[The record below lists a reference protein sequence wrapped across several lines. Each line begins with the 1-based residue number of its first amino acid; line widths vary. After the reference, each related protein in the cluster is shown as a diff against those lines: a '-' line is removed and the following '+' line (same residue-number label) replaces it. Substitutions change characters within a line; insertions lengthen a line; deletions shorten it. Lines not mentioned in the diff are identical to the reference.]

1 MSFLSSLF
9 GASPPKKDMVIR
21 EILRFRIQTDPAS
34 SLMGLE
40 PGLADKIPR
49 EQLYGLPEASIV
61 TIVESYVQL
70 VKAGTDVKQAI
81 ERIDSFR
88 TEKFGGSGTPERS
101 NVFDY
106 IIARIARD
114 HPEGGLLTEDFV
126 DKAVSVA
133 GTFFHMNLV
142 PPARPEYHVLKDCP
156 VGTARV
162 ILARYTRRANGYLYP
177 LRMLVFDNAG
187 KFIVGYNVEQTSL
200 SCCLASNRADGSRM
214 NFGECEPDISVADF
228 EAWALPKM
236 RKAIFGKEL
245 IEPAALSE
253 AGIEWMRDLLEEEGY
268 LVTTVNMDPK
278 TDPQIYAENEEENA
292 AFLVYTGAH
301 PYPGVVAEESD
312 SVEALVNA
320 ASEGGFE
327 VYAVE
332 LIAEDWKGRNDYEK
346 GAIKVNTEVEFTIH
360 RREWIG

>member
-21 EILRFRIQTDPAS
+21 EIFRFRIQTDPAS
-34 SLMGLE
+34 SLMGME
-40 PGLADKIPR
+40 PSFADKIPR

-70 VKAGTDVKQAI
+70 VKAGTDVKQAL

-88 TEKFGGSGTPERS
+88 TERFGGSGTRERS

-106 IIARIARD
+106 VIARIALD
-114 HPEGGLLTEDFV
+114 HPQGGLLTEDFV

-142 PPARPEYHVLKDCP
+142 PPARPDYHVLKDCP
-156 VGTARV
+156 VGPDRV

-177 LRMLVFDNAG
+177 LRMLVFDSAG
-187 KFIVGYNVEQTSL
+187 KFFVGYNVEQTSL
-200 SCCLASNRADGSRM
+200 SCCLASNRADGTRM
-214 NFGECEPDISVADF
+214 NFGECDPDISVEAF

-236 RKAIFGKEL
+236 RKAVFGREL
-245 IEPAALSE
+245 LEPDALSE
-253 AGIEWMRDLLEEEGY
+253 AGIEWVRDLLEEEGY
-268 LVTTVNMDPK
+268 RVTTVNVNPE

-301 PYPGVVAEESD
+301 PYPGIVVEESA
-312 SVEALVNA
+312 SVEALVDA
-320 ASEGGFE
+320 ASEGEFE

-332 LIAEDWKGRNDYEK
+332 LIAKDPEGRNDYEK
-346 GAIKVNTEVEFTIH
+346 GAIKVYTEIDFTIH